1 MLSGRSNSFPPKWL
15 TRSSRE
21 RDASRSVSRRRAT
34 RKPAASRR
42 QNRRTGKPT
51 YRKVWKQKE
60 PRPEGRHLRWI
71 AMLRRPDASEGEGQL
86 NITSTM
92 VKELRVKTGAGMMDC
107 KEALTASDG
116 DFEKAIDVLR
126 KKGMSAATKR
136 SSKAAKDGTIA
147 SYIHMGGKIGVLV
160 EVNCETDFVAKTED
174 FQALARDL
182 AMQVAA
188 SNPLYVNTD
197 EICEKVI
204 EGKLKKYFEE
214 VCLMDQKFI
223 KNTDITVGTLV
234 SNMIAKTGENIIVR
248 RFSRFQ
254 LGEERK

>member
-1 MLSGRSNSFPPKWL
+1 M
-15 TRSSRE
+15 
-21 RDASRSVSRRRAT
+21 D
-34 RKPAASRR
+34 
-42 QNRRTGKPT
+42 
-51 YRKVWKQKE
+51 
-60 PRPEGRHLRWI
+60 
-71 AMLRRPDASEGEGQL
+71 
-86 NITSTM
+86 ITSAM

-107 KEALTASDG
+107 KEALTNSEG
-116 DFEKAIDVLR
+116 DFEKAIDYLR

-197 EICEKVI
+197 EISEKALEREKEIYRSQLLEEKKPEKIWEKVI